1 MATCATTARTEGDSQ
16 NSGKLSPDRP
26 CTGRGDSGYRV
37 GMVRNVADIGA
48 EGVLLAGAGRA
59 ILLQIANPAVGHG
72 VAEHSDF
79 VSRPLDRFRATLTYV
94 YAVRYG
100 TEDQVATVRRS
111 VNRAHAVVRRKAGA
125 GHHGYSA
132 FDAHAQLW
140 VVATLYDTAV
150 TVYEKIYGPMDDE
163 TAELMYKDYARLGT
177 VLQLP
182 AELWPADR
190 AAFRKYWDA
199 RIQALEPDDVTA
211 RVGRDLL
218 YPPTGPLWLRM
229 SMPVIRFITAGL
241 LPDRLRSSY
250 GLPWSARRSRL
261 FDRTTRVSAAV
272 YPRLP
277 QPVRHFA
284 KNYCLGRLRAA

>member
-1 MATCATTARTEGDSQ
+1 
-16 NSGKLSPDRP
+16 
-26 CTGRGDSGYRV
+26 
-37 GMVRNVADIGA
+37 MVRNLADFGA

-79 VSRPLDRFRATLTYV
+79 VARPFDRFRATLTFV

-100 TEDQVATVRRS
+100 TEDQVAAVRRS
-111 VNRAHAVVRRKAGA
+111 VNKAHGPVRRKPGA
-125 GHHGYSA
+125 GSHGYSA

-150 TVYEKIYGPMDDE
+150 TIYEKIYGPLDDE
-163 TAELMYKDYARLGT
+163 SAELMYQDYAKLGT

-182 AELWPADR
+182 ADLWPADR
-190 AAFRKYWDA
+190 AAFRSYWDA
-199 RIQALEPDDVTA
+199 RLQSLELDAVTT

-229 SMPVIRFITAGL
+229 NMPLIRFITAGL
-241 LPDRLRSSY
+241 LPDHLRSGY
-250 GLPWSARRSRL
+250 GLPWSDRRGRL
-261 FDRTTRVSAAV
+261 FDRTTRWSALV

-277 QPVRHFA
+277 RPLRHFA
-284 KNYCLGRLRAA
+284 KNYCLGRLTA